1 MNAPG
6 KHRIQI
12 WNQNQHPFRHNLSD
26 FTYTNAAIPNT
37 SNVEE
42 VLNWL
47 IAVIYPN
54 TKPAVATPGD
64 LPLVGNTISDYRV
77 VQDDGDGKAAS
88 YRWEQREGEV
98 APSWHKVY
106 DMDWGQ
112 DSILAAFLDITQDLY
127 VYKYGKQDLD
137 PAGTPLTGV
146 NAGQHVYGGN
156 IANTNLTLHAN
167 SGDGVGAPTGYIQ
180 TENVRPLT
188 DATYSLSTLANR
200 FVNLYLSGLLNVG
213 TLTAQSGLI
222 TDTSG
227 AISFD
232 NENLTTTGNIAGAK
246 ITTTTAELGQLNVS
260 TNVLTS
266 DTNIISMLAQTIT
279 GLVDLVSTQIT
290 VGNSTDFLKL
300 TANNT
305 RALYNASSGTH
316 DFNAQNINNVNQLSM
331 TTLAALNGQIANFVY
346 LLNDITNVNA
356 STFTTPSM
364 TFSAALA
371 SGTMTASGLSKGGSG
386 EFGNYT
392 IDTKITSKTTNSNVI
407 LSPDGTGKVVA
418 EKTAQPSTNNTL
430 DLGATANRWANL
442 YLGTAI
448 GDGTDTMPI
457 ATLMSLRGINTGVAS
472 GMSIFWN
479 GTQWVPSLPDIEIDH
494 TTIQNLTAGDAGHT
508 QFAMLAGRSGG
519 QQIQGGTGASQDLTL
534 ESTSN
539 ASKGLVRVKDNLV
552 PNVTSTPDLGTS
564 SLKWKDLYASGENKG
579 LRMENTTTAN
589 NFNVA
594 SVGREYFNTTALQAY
609 VDAGT
614 HAKYPVYVDE
624 YTETA
629 AGANQTLPFDIRSV
643 ANLTGALTSISDISI
658 NSGYKGNRT
667 KTLVNKTGSTLTINN
682 SATILTGTGTNFSLA
697 NNASITLT
705 YNGTAWH
712 VAGVYAATVAAPV
725 VQSKTSTYTVL
736 STDDIVNCDTS
747 GGAFTLNLFTAVGNS
762 GKTLVFKK
770 TNSNLLGVT
779 IDASGTET
787 IDLALTKVLYLQNE
801 TVTIYSNGT
810 NWLVRAYDAPTVAMR
825 YSSNNATNITTSVT
839 DYAFTL
845 ISFDTHSTYNTTTGE
860 WTCPCSGVYQ
870 FDASLTL
877 TAQGG
882 AFDVIGH
889 LYLNGSSVARQV
901 RNIPGSSTPG
911 HTLVDSLSLVTGD
924 KVIVKYQVSAGS
936 SVVNA
941 NGTYNSLSIKRI
953 V

>member
-1 MNAPG
+1 MNGLG
-6 KHRIQI
+6 KHRLQI
-12 WNQNQHPFRHNLSD
+12 WNQNQHPFKHTLTD
-26 FTYTNAAIPNT
+26 FTYSNAAIPGT
-37 SNVEE
+37 SNVAQ
-42 VLNWL
+42 VMDWL

-156 IANTNLTLHAN
+156 IANTHLTLHAN

-180 TENVRPLT
+180 TENVRPLA

-213 TLTAQSGLI
+213 TLTAQSGSI
-222 TDTSG
+222 TDSSG
-227 AISFD
+227 NISFD

-279 GLVDLVSTQIT
+279 GLVDLVSAQIT
-290 VGNSTDFLKL
+290 VGNATDFLKL
-300 TANNT
+300 TADNT

-316 DFNAQNINNVNQLSM
+316 NFNGQDINNVDQLSM

-448 GDGTDTMPI
+448 GDGTNTMPI

-494 TTIQNLTAGDAGHT
+494 TTIQNLVSGDSGHT

-519 QQIQGGTGASQDLTL
+519 QQIQGGTGAAQDLVL

-589 NFNVA
+589 NFNVV

-614 HAKYPVYVDE
+614 HAKYPVYIDE

-643 ANLTGALTSISDISI
+643 ANLTGALTSISDIAI

-667 KTLVNKTGSTLTINN
+667 KTLVNKTGSSLILNN
-682 SATILTGTGTNFSLA
+682 SATLFTGTGANFSLP

-705 YNGTAWH
+705 YNGTAWYAVGTNSASTF
-712 VAGVYAATVAAPV
+712 VAPTI
-725 VQSKTSTYTVL
+725 QIITSSGTYTTPANVKYI
-736 STDDIVNCDTS
+736 IVTLTGGGGGGGGAGASNSNGGDGGTTTFGTSLLTAGYGGGGTGVATSSGGGRGGGSAANTINSPAVEIWNMFGAPGGNGS
-747 GGAFTLNLFTAVGNS
+747 GGAYGAPNGGNS
-762 GKTLVFKK
+762 FWGGGGLGASYFANLGGTTAT
-770 TNSNLLGVT
+770 TNSGSGGGAGFIDNNYSAGAGGAAST
-779 IDASGTET
+779 I
-787 IDLALTKVLYLQNE
+787 K
-801 TVTIYSNGT
+801 
-810 NWLVRAYDAPTVAMR
+810 AMIV
-825 YSSNNATNITTSVT
+825 SPS
-839 DYAFTL
+839 
-845 ISFDTHSTYNTTTGE
+845 STYSVSIGAGGIAGTGS
-860 WTCPCSGVYQ
+860 TRAG
-870 FDASLTL
+870 
-877 TAQGG
+877 TAGG
-882 AFDVIGH
+882 AG
-889 LYLNGSSVARQV
+889 R
-901 RNIPGSSTPG
+901 
-911 HTLVDSLSLVTGD
+911 
-924 KVIVKYQVSAGS
+924 
-936 SVVNA
+936 VVVEEF
-941 NGTYNSLSIKRI
+941 YS
-953 V
+953 